1 MQRYSLFDN
10 PIAISILFFIVL
22 VVNIFLPIHFIS
34 ILLAGVVFTAF
45 VRSLEKKYNYS
56 LFFLIIAFV
65 IIEVSQ
71 GLKIFSLSLLSLFIY
86 LFIVPKLKSVFSSLN
101 IYLITILLIFYLGVI
116 LLYRFLGDVNAELI
130 SIILINFFIDIF
142 IVGFII

>member
-56 LFFLIIAFV
+56 LFFLIIAFI